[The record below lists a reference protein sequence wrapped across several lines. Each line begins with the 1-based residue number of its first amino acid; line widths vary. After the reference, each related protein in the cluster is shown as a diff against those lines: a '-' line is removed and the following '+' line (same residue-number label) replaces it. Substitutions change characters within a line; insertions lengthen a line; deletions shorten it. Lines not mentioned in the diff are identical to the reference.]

1 MYDVIKGCMK
11 FIIIHFYKEFICAWI
26 AQSAEKWLTA
36 NLQETLVQCETYFW
50 RGGKIYLD
58 NYQFSLVVAIHTI

>member
-36 NLQETLVQCETYFW
+36 NLQADTSTMWNIFLK
-50 RGGKIYLD
+50 RGQDIFG
-58 NYQFSLVVAIHTI
+58 